1 MKKKPHLI
9 NLALYLSIFTI
20 AYNIFEGLISI
31 YIGYNDETLALLG
44 FGVDSFVEVFSGFGI
59 LNLSL
64 LMKYNK
70 KIDFSEKMALKITG
84 SSFYLLTIALLI
96 TSTVNIVN
104 SHEPITTKWGIVI
117 SLISLTIMW
126 YLIKRKKYVG
136 KELNSNA
143 IIADAKCNIVCMQ
156 LSVVLLLSSLFNHY
170 LSIGYFDSIGALV
183 IAFYSFK
190 EGREAFSKSKNES
203 SCC

>member
-20 AYNIFEGLISI
+20 AYNISEGLISI

-64 LMKYNK
+64 LMKFNK

-84 SSFYLLTIALLI
+84 FSFYFLTLGLLI
-96 TSTVNIVN
+96 TSSINILN
-104 SHEPITTKWGIVI
+104 SHEPVTTKWGIII
-117 SLISLTIMW
+117 SLISLSIMW

-136 KELNSNA
+136 NELNSAA

-156 LSVVLLLSSLFNHY
+156 LSLVLLFSSLFNHY
-170 LSIGYFDSIGALV
+170 FNIGYFDSIGALV
-183 IAFYSFK
+183 IAYFSFK
-190 EGREAFSKSKNES
+190 EGKEAFFKSNNNG

>member
-20 AYNIFEGLISI
+20 AYNIIEGLISI

-64 LMKYNK
+64 LMKFNK

-84 SSFYLLTIALLI
+84 FSFYFLTLGLLI
-96 TSTVNIVN
+96 TSSINILN
-104 SHEPITTKWGIVI
+104 SHEPVTTKWGIII
-117 SLISLTIMW
+117 SLISFSIMW

-136 KELNSNA
+136 NELNSAA

-156 LSVVLLLSSLFNHY
+156 LSLVLLFSSLFNHY
-170 LSIGYFDSIGALV
+170 LNIGYFDSIGALV
-183 IAFYSFK
+183 IAYFSFK
-190 EGREAFSKSKNES
+190 EGKEAFFKSNNDG

>member
-20 AYNIFEGLISI
+20 AYNIIEGLISI

-64 LMKYNK
+64 LMKFNK

-84 SSFYLLTIALLI
+84 FSFYFLTLGLLI
-96 TSTVNIVN
+96 TSLINILN
-104 SHEPITTKWGIVI
+104 SHEPVTTKWGIII
-117 SLISLTIMW
+117 SLISLSIMW

-136 KELNSNA
+136 NELNSAA

-156 LSVVLLLSSLFNHY
+156 LSLVLLFSSLFNHY
-170 LSIGYFDSIGALV
+170 FNIGYFDSIGALV
-183 IAFYSFK
+183 IAYFSFK
-190 EGREAFSKSKNES
+190 EGKEAFFKSNNNG

>member
-20 AYNIFEGLISI
+20 AYNIIEGLISI

-64 LMKYNK
+64 LMKFNK

-84 SSFYLLTIALLI
+84 FSFYFLTLGLLI
-96 TSTVNIVN
+96 TSSINILN
-104 SHEPITTKWGIVI
+104 SHEPVTTKWGIII
-117 SLISLTIMW
+117 SLISLSIMW

-136 KELNSNA
+136 NELNSAA

-156 LSVVLLLSSLFNHY
+156 LSLVLLFSSLLNHY
-170 LSIGYFDSIGALV
+170 LNIGYFDSIGALV
-183 IAFYSFK
+183 IAYFSFK
-190 EGREAFSKSKNES
+190 EGKEAFFKSNNNG

>member
-20 AYNIFEGLISI
+20 AYNIIEGLISI

-64 LMKYNK
+64 LMKFNK

-84 SSFYLLTIALLI
+84 FSFYFLTLGLLI
-96 TSTVNIVN
+96 TSSINILN
-104 SHEPITTKWGIVI
+104 SHEPVTTKWGIII
-117 SLISLTIMW
+117 SLISLSIMW

-136 KELNSNA
+136 NELNSAA

-156 LSVVLLLSSLFNHY
+156 LSLVLLFSSLFNHY
-170 LSIGYFDSIGALV
+170 FNIGYFDSIGALV
-183 IAFYSFK
+183 IAYFSFK
-190 EGREAFSKSKNES
+190 EGKEAFFKSNNNG

>member
-20 AYNIFEGLISI
+20 AYNIIEGLISI

-64 LMKYNK
+64 IMKFNK

-84 SSFYLLTIALLI
+84 FSFYFLTLGLLI
-96 TSTVNIVN
+96 TSSINILN
-104 SHEPITTKWGIVI
+104 SHEPVTTKWGIII

-126 YLIKRKKYVG
+126 YLIK
-136 KELNSNA
+136 
-143 IIADAKCNIVCMQ
+143 
-156 LSVVLLLSSLFNHY
+156 
-170 LSIGYFDSIGALV
+170 
-183 IAFYSFK
+183 
-190 EGREAFSKSKNES
+190 
-203 SCC
+203 

>member
-1 MKKKPHLI
+1 MKKKLHLI